1 MPPEVRTMKKRY
13 IVSTHLGDFP
23 TWATSAKKAI
33 SNVRYRIYG
42 RTADNAKIAYW
53 TAKEAA

>member
-1 MPPEVRTMKKRY
+1 MKRKF
-13 IVSTHLGDFP
+13 IVSTHVGDFP

-33 SNVRYRIYG
+33 SNIRYRLYG
-42 RTADNAKIAYW
+42 RTADNSKVIYW